1 MVTAEVLEL
10 SELGFEARVAAD
22 SLGDLGQLIL
32 LL

>member
-10 SELGFEARVAAD
+10 NELGFEACVAAD